1 MASPQVASHKTRRDD
16 CETSFAVGETYL
28 FFWGVLCL
36 VLNSSKHLWE
46 GLSMN
51 IHYQALNRTA
61 KAMDRLADILEK
73 LEPKL
78 SVKS

>member
-1 MASPQVASHKTRRDD
+1 MGRTFYEYTLP
-16 CETSFAVGETYL
+16 E
-28 FFWGVLCL
+28 L
-36 VLNSSKHLWE
+36 VK
-46 GLSMN
+46 
-51 IHYQALNRTA
+51 ALNRTA

>member
-1 MASPQVASHKTRRDD
+1 MT
-16 CETSFAVGETYL
+16 
-28 FFWGVLCL
+28 CL
-36 VLNSSKHLWE
+36 NW
-46 GLSMN
+46 LSMTASGYSFYSFLFLFLGCVMPD
-51 IHYQALNRTA
+51 IKFFQTPMGRTFYEYTLPELVKALNRTA